1 MARCAFC
8 GWEGRNPQ
16 AVRGHLRTC
25 EAYRSGQPKAQPIG
39 SGQPKAEPKAG
50 PRQTSPGDERTAQLQ
65 REVQAEQAR
74 LRLREIQ
81 AQHREL
87 DEREQARQQREDET
101 ALAKLAE
108 LNRQLDQQR
117 ARRCEELIRQIVGE
131 VVKPHPELPAETT
144 SAARAAA
151 EAAADV
157 VTGFF

>member
-1 MARCAFC
+1 MARCSFC
-8 GWEGRNPQ
+8 GKSFGSAQ

-25 EAYRSGQPKAQPIG
+25 EVYR